1 MKLSDELRAAAD
13 DLDDGPRRVLVELE
27 AVGLRG
33 ANNMVR
39 FARARVNNLA
49 HAPAYQFA
57 IGYDYEVTT
66 RVMRWDVGPDKNR
79 RQGALGNLIEYGSVN
94 NPPNPHIQP
103 ALNAEE
109 EAFLKYGAAA
119 FDKMWG

>member
-1 MKLSDELRAAAD
+1 MKLSDALAEFAD
-13 DLDDGPRRVLVELE
+13 DLEDGPKRVLAELE
-27 AVGLRG
+27 ATGHRG

-39 FARARVNNLA
+39 FARKRVQGLD
-49 HAPAYQFA
+49 HAPAYPYA
-57 IGYDYEVTT
+57 IGYDFEVTT
-66 RVMRWDVGPDKNR
+66 RVMRWEVGPDKNR

-94 NPPNPHIQP
+94 NPPNPHVQP